1 MKKNTIEIMK
11 EKKGEPRKGILT
23 LDHEV
28 TFTNANELLDN
39 YIATKDKFDILVMQ
53 GNVDSLDL
61 SGIQA
66 IYSIRKSLRES
77 NKTLSLGIKINEETK
92 NLILRSGFKEIF
104 EIF

>member
-11 EKKGEPRKGILT
+11 EKKGEPRKGVLT
-23 LDHEV
+23 FDHEI

-39 YIATKDKFDILVMQ
+39 YIASKDKFDVLVMQ
-53 GNVDSLDL
+53 GNIDLLDL

-66 IYSIRKSLRES
+66 IYSIRKSLKD
-77 NKTLSLGIKINEETK
+77 NGKNISLGIKMNEESK